1 MKLINNTKLKL
12 VLVLM
17 LITLLSI
24 QVSYSFE
31 NSESKRAGKTKK
43 TNKYRSTKKAF
54 NKNNKKFVKKRDE
67 EKKVVTA
74 EEVESDTEKGPEKN
88 PDDMNSFYQYSPSE
102 TSHLL
107 ILDNSVSLR
116 NKFNKDLTRRK
127 VIQNILNAYRKEGK
141 KINFCAA
148 SPLSTSDKWRVVFK
162 WQVPP
167 PVLKLHSPITFFGIK
182 KCLNRVA
189 KLERK
194 LGKQVFTNI
203 HIVTDGYYLANR
215 ELPKL
220 IKFLVPGKK
229 YSADLIG
236 NDVKSI
242 STIKKWISTVNGKN
256 MGIRFKFGEIFKD

>member
-12 VLVLM
+12 VLVLL

-31 NSESKRAGKTKK
+31 NSKSNRVGKSKK
-43 TNKYRSTKKAF
+43 TNKNKSSKKAF
-54 NKNNKKFVKKRDE
+54 SKYNNKLRVKRDE
-67 EKKVVTA
+67 EKKAVTA

-88 PDDMNSFYQYSPSE
+88 PEDMTSFYQYNPSE

-127 VIQNILNAYRKEGK
+127 IIQNILNTYRKEGK

-148 SPLSTSDKWRVVFK
+148 SPLSTSDKWRVIFK

-167 PVLKLHSPITFFGIK
+167 PVLKYHSPITFFGIK

-194 LGKQVFTNI
+194 LGKHVFTNI
-203 HIVTDGYYLANR
+203 HIVTDGYYLENR

-242 STIKKWISTVNGKN
+242 STIKRWISTVNGKN